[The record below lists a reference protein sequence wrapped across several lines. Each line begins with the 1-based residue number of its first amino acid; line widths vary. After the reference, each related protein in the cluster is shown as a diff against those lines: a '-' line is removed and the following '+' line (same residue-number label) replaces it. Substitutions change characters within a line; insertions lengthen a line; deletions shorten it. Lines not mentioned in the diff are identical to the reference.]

1 MHYSSKRSWVPVL
14 RNVDAVKDMNWP
26 KYGVHELIAGI
37 RKTVM
42 EKQSSV
48 RGCVGLLAIL
58 YIDKFSPIGERV
70 TPSEKRS
77 IPRVL
82 DWTQK
87 NVNMRV
93 SKLKGLDMYIGQEV
107 DIVDAVVY
115 VDDAVMTALHK
126 RLDGIA
132 MVLNELKKDI
142 VA

>member
-1 MHYSSKRSWVPVL
+1 M
-14 RNVDAVKDMNWP
+14 
-26 KYGVHELIAGI
+26 
-37 RKTVM
+37 
-42 EKQSSV
+42 
-48 RGCVGLLAIL
+48 